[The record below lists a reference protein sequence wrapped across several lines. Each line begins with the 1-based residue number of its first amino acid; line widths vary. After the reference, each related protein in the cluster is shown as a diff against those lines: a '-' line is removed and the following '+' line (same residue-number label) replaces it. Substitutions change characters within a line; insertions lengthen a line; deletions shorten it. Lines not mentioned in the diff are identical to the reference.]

1 MTATQLAID
10 IARHAARAAFDKAGR
25 DIIALDVSEHIAYTD
40 VFLLVTAANEPQ
52 ADAINDEIQARLA
65 AEGLRPAR
73 SEGEAEKR
81 WILLDFRDV
90 MVHIQQVDEREQ
102 YSLQRLWKDCPHID
116 LQLPEHGGAGAAES
130 GTQGIDAAESQ
141 DSAVEGLTAE
151 GEPTDNVSGE
161 VAGESSD
168 ERIAGQ

>member
-25 DIIALDVSEHIAYTD
+25 DIVALDVSEHIAYTD

-81 WILLDFRDV
+81 WILLDFRD
-90 MVHIQQVDEREQ
+90 
-102 YSLQRLWKDCPHID
+102 
-116 LQLPEHGGAGAAES
+116 AES

-151 GEPTDNVSGE
+151 GEPTDNVFGE

>member
-116 LQLPEHGGAGAAES
+116 LQLPEHGAGTAES
-130 GTQGIDAAESQ
+130 GTQGTDAAASQ
-141 DSAVEGLTAE
+141 DSVVEGLAAE
-151 GEPTDNVSGE
+151 GKPTDNVFGE
-161 VAGESSD
+161 VTGESSD

>member
-1 MTATQLAID
+1 MPATDRALGLAKVAALAAEDKIAEDVLAID
-10 IARHAARAAFDKAGR
+10 VSDQL
-25 DIIALDVSEHIAYTD
+25 ALTD
-40 VFLLVTAANEPQ
+40 VFVIASASNERQ
-52 ADAINDEIQARLA
+52 VGAIVDEIEDRLRDQGVKPIRREGQREGRWVLIDFGDIVVHVQH
-65 AEGLRPAR
+65 AE
-73 SEGEAEKR
+73 
-81 WILLDFRDV
+81 
-90 MVHIQQVDEREQ
+90 EREFYQ
-102 YSLQRLWKDCPHID
+102 LERLWKDCPHID

-151 GEPTDNVSGE
+151 GEPTDNVFGE